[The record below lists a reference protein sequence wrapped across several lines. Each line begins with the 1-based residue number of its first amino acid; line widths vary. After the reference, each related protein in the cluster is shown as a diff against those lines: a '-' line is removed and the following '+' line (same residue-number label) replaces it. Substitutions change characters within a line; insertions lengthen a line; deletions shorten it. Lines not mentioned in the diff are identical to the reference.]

1 MQPVQYTCYSKNAIE
16 NFTTDTKSN
25 NLKTANVLL
34 SEVQTQ
40 NENTQSK
47 IKLLSEA
54 LVAAEH
60 DSEWTIGKF
69 FNYLANENIYTILL
83 VIIIVLVLIIF

>member
-1 MQPVQYTCYSKNAIE
+1 MQPVQYTCYSKNNLE
-16 NFTTDTKSN
+16 KFTTDTKLN

-34 SEVQTQ
+34 SEVKAQ

-47 IKLLSEA
+47 IKMLSDA
-54 LVAAEH
+54 LVAAEN
-60 DSEWTIGKF
+60 DSEWTISKF
-69 FNYLANENIYTILL
+69 FNYLANENIYTVLL